1 VAVRIGLDHGPHARW
16 RDGAADE
23 VEVVADGAG
32 ADMGDDGT
40 GHGKGSGRMSFGARL
55 ARRETVGW
63 RDRAK
68 PVLNAILLV
77 FDQF

>member
-1 VAVRIGLDHGPHARW
+1 MITAHT
-16 RDGAADE
+16 RDGATVRRMKSRLWRTAPGRIW
-23 VEVVADGAG
+23 AT
-32 ADMGDDGT
+32 DGT

>member
-1 VAVRIGLDHGPHARW
+1 M
-16 RDGAADE
+16 
-23 VEVVADGAG
+23 ADGVG